1 MYTIHHGDMLD
12 VLAALEPDS
21 VDSIVCD
28 PPYGLSFMG
37 RGWDHGVPG
46 PDYWR
51 AALRVLKPGG
61 HMLAFGGSRTYHRLT
76 CAVEDAGFEIRDCV
90 MWLYGSGFPKSHD
103 VSKAIDREAGAER
116 EVVGKSPHAANRTAP
131 EGYDGWT
138 GSDDRLVTAP
148 ATEAAKQWAG
158 WGTALKPAYEPVI
171 LVRKPLEGTVAQNVL
186 KHGVGG
192 LNIDGCRI
200 PAEAGRPL
208 VTSDRRDGNVVYGDG
223 LQGSRAVP
231 GGTDLGR
238 WPANI
243 MHDGSDEVLTGFP
256 EAGGGFGVR
265 GEHNDTQA
273 TKWGFTQRGQTVGY
287 GDSGTAAR
295 FFYCAKASKKDRG
308 EANNHP
314 TVKPTELL
322 RYLCRLITPPGGLV
336 LDPFAGSGSTGKAAL
351 LEGFRFIGVE
361 REEEY
366 VRIAAARLAAVE
378 AT

>member
-12 VLAALEPDS
+12 VLAALEPNS

-90 MWLYGSGFPKSHD
+90 MWLYGTGFPKSHD

-158 WGTALKPAYEPVI
+158 WGTAMKPAYEPII
-171 LVRKPLEGTVAQNVL
+171 LARKPLEGTVAANVL
-186 KHGVGG
+186 KYGTGG

-200 PAEAGRPL
+200 GTAEDMNPADFDDRKRSSPKFNARVIRTYAGLGR
-208 VTSDRRDGNVVYGDG
+208 TG
-223 LQGSRAVP
+223 QVP
-231 GGTDLGR
+231 NGR

-243 MHDGSDEVLTGFP
+243 MHDGSDEVLAGFP
-256 EAGGGFGVR
+256 AQAG
-265 GEHNDTQA
+265 
-273 TKWGFTQRGQTVGY
+273 Y
-287 GDSGTAAR
+287 AAR
-295 FFYCAKASKKDRG
+295 FFYCPKASKKDRG

-322 RYLCRLITPPGGLV
+322 CYLCRLVTPPHGLI
-336 LDPFAGSGSTGKAAL
+336 LDPFMGSGSTGKAAL
-351 LEGFRFIGVE
+351 LEGFRFVGVE

-366 VRIAAARLAAVE
+366 VRIAAARLAGGYE
-378 AT
+378 PYRG